1 MSEGTQDITEYN
13 DGFGTDISLPEI
25 PLPTAQEEEKKVIKD
40 DVEVAF
46 KFAFVGAGQGGCRI
60 AETFSKLGYRKVAAL
75 NTAEQDLNTIK
86 LDNKLCIGD
95 GGAGKDPKKAAEIYK
110 TKEEDVLDFLR
121 YSFGDEFDRI
131 FVCAGSGGGTGA
143 GSVIPL
149 VHTSIELQKSLGIE
163 PKV

>member
-75 NTAEQDLNTIK
+75 NTAEQDLKIFEALWKYAPRGLLNRR
-86 LDNKLCIGD
+86 
-95 GGAGKDPKKAAEIYK
+95 P
-110 TKEEDVLDFLR
+110 FLPR
-121 YSFGDEFDRI
+121 CQRKQI
-131 FVCAGSGGGTGA
+131 FCQ
-143 GSVIPL
+143 IR
-149 VHTSIELQKSLGIE
+149 LQKNT
-163 PKV
+163 